1 MMELSCSAKRNFQIC
16 TSSVFISCKGK
27 VISISR
33 KPLQAWQVI
42 TSGICGLIL
51 TIGLARFAYTPL
63 LPAMQLQTGLSDS
76 GAGALAA
83 INYAGYM
90 TGVLIASWMDDEKW
104 RHRFYEWGMWFAVIS
119 TATMS
124 ITDSMPIWFV
134 SRYVGGLCGAAGM
147 LLGSGLVLGWLMRQ
161 GHRPELGVYFMGIGS
176 GVVVTAFG
184 SWGLAQIFPLWSEQ
198 WMAFAVIGLIFLI
211 PAWMWRAP
219 APPVVTNKNL
229 AQVAVSKRWLFLM
242 FVSYFAAGW
251 GFVVHA
257 TFTVSMVERIP
268 ELQGYGSI
276 AWGLVGLAAI
286 PAVFIWDLIARKV
299 GDTNALILAFTFQII
314 SIVLLI
320 FSDSLVASLLSAFGY
335 GATFIGIVS
344 LTLALV
350 GRRAPENPGKAMA
363 RLTLAY
369 GLAQMIAPVVTGYL
383 TQSTGSFH
391 SALWVTAIVMGLG
404 LLLLM
409 QLERKKS

>member
-1 MMELSCSAKRNFQIC
+1 MRELNRSAIRNFQVCI
-16 TSSVFISCKGK
+16 SSVFISNKGK
-27 VISISR
+27 VITVYS

-104 RHRFYEWGMWFAVIS
+104 RHRFYEWGMWLAVFS

-124 ITDSMPIWFV
+124 ITDSMPVWFV
-134 SRYVGGLCGAAGM
+134 SRYVGGLCGATGM

-161 GHRPELGVYFMGIGS
+161 GHRPELGVYFMGIGL

-184 SWGLAQIFPLWSEQ
+184 AWGLAQIFPLWSEQ
-198 WMAFAVIGLIFLI
+198 WMAFAVVGLVFLF
-211 PAWMWRAP
+211 PAWIWRAP
-219 APPVVTNKNL
+219 VPPVVTHKNNTNI
-229 AQVAVSKRWLFLM
+229 AGSKRWLFLM

-257 TFTVSMVERIP
+257 TFTVAMVERIP
-268 ELQGYGSI
+268 QLQGFGSI
-276 AWGLVGLAAI
+276 AWGLVGVAAI
-286 PAVFIWDLIARKV
+286 PAVFVWDLIARQV
-299 GDTNALILAFTFQII
+299 GDTRALLLAFGFQII
-314 SIVLLI
+314 AVVLPAI
-320 FSDSLVASLLSAFGY
+320 SDSLTASLLSALGY
-335 GATFIGIVS
+335 GATFIGLVS
-344 LTLALV
+344 LTLTLA
-350 GRRAPENPGKAMA
+350 GRRAPANPGKAMA

-369 GLAQMIAPVVTGYL
+369 GLAQMVAPVVTGYL

-391 SALWVTAIVMGLG
+391 LALWVTAMVMTLG

-409 QLERKKS
+409 QVERKKS